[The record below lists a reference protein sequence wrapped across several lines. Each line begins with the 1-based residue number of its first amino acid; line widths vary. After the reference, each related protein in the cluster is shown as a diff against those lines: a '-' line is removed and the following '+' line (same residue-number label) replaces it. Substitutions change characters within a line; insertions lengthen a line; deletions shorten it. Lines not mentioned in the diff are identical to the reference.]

1 MSALGLR
8 RRADRVVGRYEIVQN
23 LVCCGLVGWA
33 VAGKKFEAHEL
44 ILPCIRLENTA
55 SGQIAAGLSRLFE
68 AHVTGTGWQTFL
80 HTISKNFN
88 SIHFAVVADSA
99 ASNLRFLRHWLKYLR
114 NMARDASITLTA
126 TFCPCLLHQMSRVVD
141 LNLQR
146 QGETG
151 QSLSAALFSISR
163 LSQHSVLRE
172 KTKKALFAELHT
184 RFRWERG
191 SPPEMPTNRA
201 EFRSTLVQILC
212 GTWGQSAP
220 SAEEQQRLNELFTFF
235 NGNLLQEEFWQHYC
249 RGPECCETE
258 RAGLNKALLVG
269 WAGVNAVAVSHMLVF
284 V

>member
-1 MSALGLR
+1 M
-8 RRADRVVGRYEIVQN
+8 
-23 LVCCGLVGWA
+23 
-33 VAGKKFEAHEL
+33 
-44 ILPCIRLENTA
+44 
-55 SGQIAAGLSRLFE
+55 
-68 AHVTGTGWQTFL
+68 TGTGWQTFF

-114 NMARDASITLTA
+114 NMALDASITLTA

-146 QGETG
+146 QGEAG

-191 SPPEMPTNRA
+191 NPPEMPTNRA

-258 RAGLNKALLVG
+258 RAGLNQALLVG

-284 V
+284 VCVCLWQFCGSAHEIKQNKIQQKSITHMLWPGASSNRSCVV